1 MGMGW
6 VVGEVTQQLIGL
18 TTHCS
23 FLPAFP
29 GLRLTSCPFFLPLR
43 KQVKNWQEGRH

>member
-6 VVGEVTQQLIGL
+6 VIGEVTRWLIGL

-23 FLPAFP
+23 FLQAFL

-43 KQVKNWQEGRH
+43 KQVEN